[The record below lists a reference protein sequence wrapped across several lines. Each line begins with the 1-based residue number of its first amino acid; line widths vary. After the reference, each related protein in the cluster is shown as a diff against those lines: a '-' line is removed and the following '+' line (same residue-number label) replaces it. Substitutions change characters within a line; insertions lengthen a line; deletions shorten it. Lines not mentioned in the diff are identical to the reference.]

1 MTEGSAGRHAAPE
14 ATDEEPLPSFSEQM
28 AEQLGGVRGLI
39 EASIPVTAFVVINF
53 MGSQFDWWALRT
65 TIIVSV
71 AIALVLAGYRLVRR
85 EPVRHAL
92 NGLFGV
98 GLGAWLAWRSGEA
111 RDFYLPGI
119 ILTAVQSGLMLL
131 SVVAR
136 YPAIGWFWSVMFDGG
151 AKRWREHHRLRR
163 AFGWLTVVWSA
174 VYLTKVTVQYGLYLA
189 NQDDLLGIARLVLGW
204 PPYALLLAAT
214 VWTVRRIL
222 RDDVVDDVAVVGADP
237 VRHAAS

>member
-1 MTEGSAGRHAAPE
+1 MTDGGTGRHAAPE
-14 ATDEEPLPSFSEQM
+14 GTDEPDDKAMPSFSEQM
-28 AEQLGGVRGLI
+28 ADQLGGVRGLI

-53 MGSQFDWWALRT
+53 LGSQFDWWELRT
-65 TIIVSV
+65 TIIVSMV
-71 AIALVLAGYRLVRR
+71 IALALAVYRLSRR

-119 ILTAVQSGLMLL
+119 ILTAAQAGMMLL
-131 SVVAR
+131 SVAAR
-136 YPAIGWFWSVMFDGG
+136 YPAIGWFWSVMFDRG
-151 AKRWREHHRLRR
+151 ATRWRDDPRLRR
-163 AFGWLTVVWSA
+163 AFGWLTVIWA
-174 VYLTKVTVQYGLYLA
+174 TVYLTKVTVQYGLYLA

-214 VWTVRRIL
+214 VWTVRRIT
-222 RDDVVDDVAVVGADP
+222 RHDEAPTVAVEP